1 LLAWCDT
8 KHSGA
13 LQRKKQEEE
22 GEGEGEGRRE
32 IERKEESSYGV

>member
-1 LLAWCDT
+1 LCDT

-13 LQRKKQEEE
+13 LQRKKKEEE

-32 IERKEESSYGV
+32 IESKEESSYGV